1 MQSFYKK
8 EWKGRYSI
16 YIPLLLLA
24 AVNLMLYGERLSIRG
39 ILWMAGYAF
48 VEEALYRG
56 FLLSALTGKYEARIL
71 QGAASSSFLFALMH
85 IVNIYAGATVL
96 YVAVQGLCA
105 LAAGFCFAVV
115 ACRERSI
122 VPCAVLHAFI
132 NITSLGAE
140 EQIVAGN
147 VQGGADLSSRE
158 AVIFTVAAAL
168 YLIYGI
174 CLYQRGT
181 LQKKEE
187 EEYEALH

>member
-16 YIPLLLLA
+16 YIPLLLLG
-24 AVNLMLYGERLSIRG
+24 AVNLMLYGARLSVEG

-71 QGAASSSFLFALMH
+71 PGAVLSSLLFALMH
-85 IVNIYAGATVL
+85 MVNIYAGATVL
-96 YVAVQGLCA
+96 YVTVQGLCA
-105 LAAGFCFAVV
+105 LAAGLCFAVV

-122 VPCAVLHAFI
+122 VLCVALHAFI

-147 VQGGADLSSRE
+147 MQGGADLSPRE
-158 AVIFTVAAAL
+158 AVIFTVTAIL

-174 CLYQRGT
+174 WLYWRGE